1 MNGKIRLEPLAFLKW
16 LVMSLV
22 GVLLWQTFSVQVL
35 NREVYQTQAKNMV
48 TSTRNVHAERGRI
61 MDRNGTVLADNY
73 RDTTNKM
80 LDYSRIFL
88 HGQLASQVVGKL
100 DFSGRGNMGLERTF
114 DVKLSGVSGIRVGV
128 DGQKAVR
135 VKKTV
140 GDSVKTVIEIQ
151 KHEIFTQSREV
162 AKAEPGLNMVTTID
176 GNMQEI
182 VEKALK
188 DGVNEFEAKSASA
201 VIVEP
206 YTGEILAMA
215 SYPTF
220 DPNSRTQ
227 GVGRM
232 AKNEIVSLSYE
243 PGSTFKVIT
252 AAAALENKV
261 VPPTRVFEN
270 EGRCWTWNPKS
281 EKICDTHVYGDMD
294 MSEAMVQ
301 SSNIVFAKIAAEV
314 GADRLYNMARA
325 FGFGMPTSE
334 FFQGEEQ
341 GRLLRPYEL
350 TRDDRTLKTMGFG
363 HAISVT
369 PIQMAMAYAAVA
381 NGGVLMEP
389 MIIRE
394 WRDAQG
400 NVVEKNK
407 PKEVRRVISEST
419 AAQIRSML
427 YRVVNSGTAKKV
439 VSKKLPDVLFGGK
452 TGTAEKFN
460 QETQKYDRDHQV
472 ASFIGLAPIE
482 DTRYVCLVLVDDP
495 QGKHVGGLTAGP
507 IFRRIMEGIY
517 YHPEASPASYNLAQV
532 KRHNPCDVDFMGAT
546 ADAAKKL
553 ASDNGCKVA
562 FVGEGTRVV
571 SQNVDYTGEA
581 GVVLSLGE
589 MVASK
594 MPDLKG
600 LSLRDAMEIMGNIRV
615 NVEYE
620 GKGRVVSQSPKP
632 EEMLQKGTTCKLT
645 LKEKG

>member
-1 MNGKIRLEPLAFLKW
+1 M
-16 LVMSLV
+16 V
-22 GVLLWQTFSVQVL
+22 VLTLQTFNIQVL
-35 NREVYQTQAKNMV
+35 NREVYQTKAKNMV
-48 TSTRNVHAERGRI
+48 TSTRNVYADRGRI
-61 MDRNGTVLADNY
+61 MDRNGVVLADNF
-73 RDTTNKM
+73 RDTTNKI
-80 LDYSRIFL
+80 DYSRIFL
-88 HGQLASQVVGKL
+88 HGQLASQVVGKV
-100 DFSGRGNMGLERTF
+100 DFNGHGNMGLERTF
-114 DVKLSGVSGIRVGV
+114 DTKLSGITGIRVGV
-128 DGQKAVR
+128 DGQAVE
-135 VKKTV
+135 TV
-140 GDSVKTVIEIQ
+140 TATEGDSVKKVKVFVKREIYAR
-151 KHEIFTQSREV
+151 TREV
-162 AKAEPGLNMVTTID
+162 AKAEPGLNLVLTID

-201 VIVEP
+201 VVVEP

-220 DPNSRTQ
+220 DPNSKTQ

-232 AKNEIVSLSYE
+232 SKNEIVSLSYE

-252 AAAALENKV
+252 AAAALENKIV
-261 VPPTRVFEN
+261 SPTRVFEN

-314 GADRLYNMARA
+314 GAEKLYFMARN

-334 FFQGEEQ
+334 YFQGEEK
-341 GRLLRPYEL
+341 GRLLMPYEL

-389 MIIRE
+389 MIVRE
-394 WRDAQG
+394 WLDANG

-407 PKEVRRVISEST
+407 PTEVRRVISEST
-419 AAQIRSML
+419 AATIRSML
-427 YRVVNSGTAKKV
+427 FRVVNSGTAKKV
-439 VSKKLPDVLFGGK
+439 VSKKLPDVFFGGK

-472 ASFIGLAPIE
+472 ASFIGLAPVE
-482 DTRYVCLVLVDDP
+482 NTRYVCLVLVDDP

-517 YHPEASPASYNLAQV
+517 YHPEISPPSYNLAQV
-532 KRHNPCDVDFMGAT
+532 KTSNACDVDFMGLT
-546 ADAAKKL
+546 VDAAKKL
-553 ASDNGCKVA
+553 ASDKGCKVSFA
-562 FVGEGTRVV
+562 GAGLRVV
-571 SQNVDYTGEA
+571 SQNMDVTGES

-620 GKGRVVSQSPKP
+620 GKGRVVAQSPQP
-632 EEMLQKGTTCKLT
+632 EELLQKGTTCKLT
-645 LKEKG
+645 LKERG

>member
-1 MNGKIRLEPLAFLKW
+1 MNGKIKIEPLAFLKW

-22 GVLLWQTFSVQVL
+22 GVLLWQTFSIQVL
-35 NREVYQTQAKNMV
+35 NREVYQTKAKNMV
-48 TSTRNVHAERGRI
+48 TSTRNVYADRGRI
-61 MDRNGTVLADNY
+61 MDRNGVVLADNF
-73 RDTTNKM
+73 RDTTNKI
-80 LDYSRIFL
+80 DYSRIFL
-88 HGQLASQVVGKL
+88 HGQLASQVVGKV
-100 DFSGRGNMGLERTF
+100 DFNGHGNMGLERTF
-114 DVKLSGVSGIRVGV
+114 DTKLSGITGIRVGV
-128 DGQKAVR
+128 DGQAVE
-135 VKKTV
+135 TV
-140 GDSVKTVIEIQ
+140 TATEGDSVKKVKVFVKREIYAR
-151 KHEIFTQSREV
+151 TREV
-162 AKAEPGLNMVTTID
+162 AKAEPGLNLVLTID

-201 VIVEP
+201 VVVEP

-220 DPNSRTQ
+220 DPNSKTQ

-232 AKNEIVSLSYE
+232 SKNEIVSLSYE

-252 AAAALENKV
+252 AAAALENKIV
-261 VPPTRVFEN
+261 SPTRVFEN

-314 GADRLYNMARA
+314 GAEKLYFMARN

-334 FFQGEEQ
+334 YFQGEEK
-341 GRLLRPYEL
+341 GRLLMPYEL

-389 MIIRE
+389 MIVRE
-394 WRDAQG
+394 WLDANG

-407 PKEVRRVISEST
+407 PTEVRRVISEST
-419 AAQIRSML
+419 AATIRSML
-427 YRVVNSGTAKKV
+427 FRVVNSGTAKKV
-439 VSKKLPDVLFGGK
+439 VSKKLPDVFFGGK

-472 ASFIGLAPIE
+472 ASFIGLAPVE
-482 DTRYVCLVLVDDP
+482 NTRYVCLVLVDDP

-517 YHPEASPASYNLAQV
+517 YPPEISPPSYNLAQV
-532 KRHNPCDVDFMGAT
+532 KTSNACDVDFMGLT
-546 ADAAKKL
+546 VDAAKKL
-553 ASDNGCKVA
+553 ASDKGCKVSFA
-562 FVGEGTRVV
+562 GAGLRVV
-571 SQNVDYTGEA
+571 SQNMDVTGES

-620 GKGRVVSQSPKP
+620 GKGRVVAQSPQP
-632 EEMLQKGTTCKLT
+632 EELLQKGTTCKLT
-645 LKEKG
+645 LKERG

>member
-1 MNGKIRLEPLAFLKW
+1 MNGKIKIEPLAFLKW

-22 GVLLWQTFSVQVL
+22 GVLLWQTFSIQVL
-35 NREVYQTQAKNMV
+35 NREVYQTKAKNMV
-48 TSTRNVHAERGRI
+48 TSTRNVYADRGRI
-61 MDRNGTVLADNY
+61 MDRNGVVLADNF
-73 RDTTNKM
+73 RDTTNKI
-80 LDYSRIFL
+80 DYSRIFL
-88 HGQLASQVVGKL
+88 HGQLASQVVGKV
-100 DFSGRGNMGLERTF
+100 DFNGHGNMGLERTF
-114 DVKLSGVSGIRVGV
+114 DTKLSGITGIRVGV
-128 DGQKAVR
+128 DGQAVE
-135 VKKTV
+135 TV
-140 GDSVKTVIEIQ
+140 TATEGDSVKKVKVFVKREIYAR
-151 KHEIFTQSREV
+151 TREV
-162 AKAEPGLNMVTTID
+162 AKAEPGLNLVLTID

-201 VIVEP
+201 VVVEP

-220 DPNSRTQ
+220 DPNSKTQ

-232 AKNEIVSLSYE
+232 SKNEIVSLSYE

-252 AAAALENKV
+252 AAAALENKIV
-261 VPPTRVFEN
+261 SPTRVFEN

-314 GADRLYNMARA
+314 GAEKLYFMARN

-334 FFQGEEQ
+334 YFQGEEK
-341 GRLLRPYEL
+341 GRLLMPYEL

-389 MIIRE
+389 MIVRE
-394 WRDAQG
+394 WLDANG

-407 PKEVRRVISEST
+407 PTEVRRVISEST
-419 AAQIRSML
+419 AATIRSML
-427 YRVVNSGTAKKV
+427 FRVVNSGTAKKV
-439 VSKKLPDVLFGGK
+439 VSKKLPDVFFGGK

-472 ASFIGLAPIE
+472 ASFIGLAPVE
-482 DTRYVCLVLVDDP
+482 NTRYVCLVLVDDP

-517 YHPEASPASYNLAQV
+517 YHPEISPPSYNLAQV
-532 KRHNPCDVDFMGAT
+532 KTSNACDVDFMGLT
-546 ADAAKKL
+546 VDAAKKL
-553 ASDNGCKVA
+553 ASDKGCKVA
-562 FVGEGTRVV
+562 FAGEGVRVI
-571 SQNVDYTGEA
+571 SQNIDYTGDA

-589 MVASK
+589 MLASK

-620 GKGRVVSQSPKP
+620 GKGRVVAQSPKP
-632 EEMLQKGTTCKLT
+632 EELLQKGTTCKLT
-645 LKEKG
+645 LKERG